1 MGKTSLI
8 LKLYDYC
15 RGKGLK
21 PAGIITQEVRERG
34 QRIGFKLKDLASGT
48 EGWLAKTDKGNGPR
62 IGKYTVISEDLERIG
77 VRALENSASGDAK
90 VVFVDEIGPM
100 ELTSKGFRR
109 AISELLRSDKIVVA
123 TLKYGSHYEEVD
135 GALKQGLAEKV
146 ELTRENRDAVLEQI
160 ISKTDNW
167 LSKV

>member
-1 MGKTSLI
+1 M
-8 LKLYDYC
+8 
-15 RGKGLK
+15 
-21 PAGIITQEVRERG
+21 REHG

-48 EGWLAKTDKGNGPR
+48 EGWLAKTDRGNGPR
-62 IGKYTVISEDLERIG
+62 IGKYAIISEDLETIG
-77 VRALENSASGDAK
+77 VRALENSTSGDAR

-100 ELTSKGFRR
+100 EMTNKGFRR

-135 GALKQGLAEKV
+135 EALKKGLVEKV
-146 ELTRENRDAVLEQI
+146 ELTHENRDAVLEQI
-160 ISKTDNW
+160 TSKMKNW

>member
-1 MGKTSLI
+1 
-8 LKLYDYC
+8 
-15 RGKGLK
+15 
-21 PAGIITQEVRERG
+21 VREHG

-48 EGWLAKTDKGNGPR
+48 EGWLAKTAKGNGPR
-62 IGKYTVISEDLERIG
+62 IGKYTVISEDLETIG
-77 VRALENSASGDAK
+77 VKAIKNSSSGDAK

-100 ELTSKGFRR
+100 EMTSKGFRR
-109 AISELLRSDKIVVA
+109 AISELLRSHKIVVA

-135 GALKQGLAEKV
+135 EALKQGLAEIV

-160 ISKTDNW
+160 ISKMENW